1 MKKREETLERK
12 KDYYKKEAERYAR
25 NQLTKFQEEKSKLM
39 GDAEMHEELTHLLKI
54 KE

>member
-39 GDAEMHEELTHLLKI
+39 GDTEMHEELTRLLKI
-54 KE
+54 